1 MLTNFIIISSISWF
15 NDEWFRPSE
24 KDEHLMGTN
33 GKPDLRTICGYC
45 TQGRHSECREDTCN
59 CAKNNHEVIT
69 STSVDL

>member
-1 MLTNFIIISSISWF
+1 MMSDSDI
-15 NDEWFRPSE
+15 PSE
-24 KDEHLMGTN
+24 IDEHLMGTN